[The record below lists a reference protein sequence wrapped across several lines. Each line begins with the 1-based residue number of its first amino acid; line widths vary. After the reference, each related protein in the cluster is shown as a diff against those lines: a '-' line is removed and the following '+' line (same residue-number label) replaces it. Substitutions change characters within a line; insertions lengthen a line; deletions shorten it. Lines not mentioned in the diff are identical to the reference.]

1 MKAAKTTAACVR
13 QTPTHCVLR
22 VVAVTAAGATLAEAR
37 ERAYALAATVH
48 LPRGKLRTEIAPGPS
63 RTQDRGVVTFV
74 ELVPEGG
81 RPDDEQL
88 RGWRIR
94 TPVWLTRAP
103 YLALGVVIVGAVLA
117 GDSTSLVGSAVQP
130 IAAAAPGPTAGF
142 VYADPGPCP
151 LKVSCEL
158 RGQARID
165 LWASYNHLFPD
176 TQTIGSNLWY
186 APATGTVY
194 RQELDA
200 MGPSGDTI
208 ILTQQRI
215 SGSVVPFGPRRD
227 RSFRRP
233 HYVLVSARRGPW
245 LVTAALYPSRS
256 ARLPIM
262 AALAWVATSPLPG

>member
-1 MKAAKTTAACVR
+1 M
-13 QTPTHCVLR
+13 
-22 VVAVTAAGATLAEAR
+22 
-37 ERAYALAATVH
+37 
-48 LPRGKLRTEIAPGPS
+48 
-63 RTQDRGVVTFV
+63 VTFV

-103 YLALGVVIVGAVLA
+103 YLALVAVIVGAVLT
-117 GDSTSLVGSAVQP
+117 GDSTSLVRSAVQP
-130 IAAAAPGPTAGF
+130 IAAPPPAPTAGF

-151 LKVSCEL
+151 LNVRCKV
-158 RGQARID
+158 RPQARID
-165 LWASYNHLFPD
+165 LSASYHHLFPD
-176 TQTIGSNLWY
+176 TQTIASNLWY

-194 RQELDA
+194 HQELDA
-200 MGPSGDTI
+200 MGASGETI

-215 SGSVVPFGPRRD
+215 SGPVIRFGPTRD

-233 HYVLVSARRGPW
+233 HYVLVTARRGPW
-245 LVTAALYPSRS
+245 LVTATLYPSRG
-256 ARLPIM
+256 ARLPIT

>member
-13 QTPTHCVLR
+13 RTPTHCVLR

-48 LPRGKLRTEIAPGPS
+48 LPGGKLRPEIAPGPS

-176 TQTIGSNLWY
+176 TQTIASNLWY

-200 MGPSGDTI
+200 TGASGDTI

-215 SGSVVPFGPRRD
+215 SGPDIPFGPTLD
-227 RSFRRP
+227 RTLKPP
-233 HYVLVSARRGPW
+233 HHVLVTARRGPW
-245 LVTAALYPSRS
+245 LVTAALYSSRGGL
-256 ARLPIM
+256 LPIM
-262 AALAWVATSPLPG
+262 AALRWVASSPLPG

>member
-13 QTPTHCVLR
+13 RTPTHCVLR

-117 GDSTSLVGSAVQP
+117 GDSTSLVRSAVQP
-130 IAAAAPGPTAGF
+130 IAAAPPAPTAGF
-142 VYADPGPCP
+142 VYADRGPCP
-151 LKVSCEL
+151 LTLSCEA

-165 LWASYNHLFPD
+165 LWASYNQLFPD
-176 TQTIGSNLWY
+176 TQTIESNLWY

-194 RQELDA
+194 RQELEA

-227 RSFRRP
+227 RSLRRP